1 MNVSLTPELEKF
13 VTKEVGSGL
22 YQTASEV
29 IRAGLR
35 RLKEDRV
42 RQLRL
47 PETLAELE
55 TQLLESVE
63 SLDAGKGV
71 NGEEVIR
78 RLRKRMSEPFCVR
91 ARPPSQN
98 QQQFCFAGG
107 FPLSASDSGQH
118 AQGRHLFVERQPE
131 HARQGASGNLRRI
144 HRGFEPVQIQKPAR
158 HHSTPQNQSAAARR
172 ETDCADSGAKRN
184 RQRHI
189 HAA

>member
-1 MNVSLTPELEKF
+1 MNVSLTPEVEKF
-13 VTKEVGSGL
+13 VAQEVGSGL

-55 TQLLESVE
+55 TQLLESVK

-78 RLRKRMSEPFCVR
+78 RLRKRMKE
-91 ARPPSQN
+91 A
-98 QQQFCFAGG
+98 
-107 FPLSASDSGQH
+107 SA
-118 AQGRHLFVERQPE
+118 
-131 HARQGASGNLRRI
+131 
-144 HRGFEPVQIQKPAR
+144 
-158 HHSTPQNQSAAARR
+158 
-172 ETDCADSGAKRN
+172 
-184 RQRHI
+184 
-189 HAA
+189 